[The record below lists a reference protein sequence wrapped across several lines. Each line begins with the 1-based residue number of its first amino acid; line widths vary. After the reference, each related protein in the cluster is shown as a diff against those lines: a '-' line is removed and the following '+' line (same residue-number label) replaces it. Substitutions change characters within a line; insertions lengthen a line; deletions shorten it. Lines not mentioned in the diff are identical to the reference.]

1 MVYPVS
7 SRLPAD
13 CATQVDGASRLQSPR
28 SSWSARL
35 DLSCVPHPM
44 VIDKKQTC
52 IEEWTE
58 GKSTITQTQ
67 QSHKRIHGFWQ
78 LRTSSIQHASP
89 KSEKKRK
96 NPCKRGKLT
105 SLNPI
110 FERSHNKNKQ
120 KKKKNGQTMAA
131 AGGRNNNQTQP
142 HGHGASGSVI
152 FRRFRSP
159 PKSTGRKR
167 GIRILTPPRWYVPW
181 LANRQL
187 IKLPKKSTAINQLLY
202 SSCINFFQLKGLCN
216 ISDCC
221 LSYTEIPL
229 WKPLLEQD

>member
-120 KKKKNGQTMAA
+120 KKKRMV
-131 AGGRNNNQTQP
+131 R
-142 HGHGASGSVI
+142 
-152 FRRFRSP
+152 
-159 PKSTGRKR
+159 
-167 GIRILTPPRWYVPW
+167 PW
-181 LANRQL
+181 PLPVAETT
-187 IKLPKKSTAINQLLY
+187 IKLNRMAMVPVGVWFSAVSEAPRN
-202 SSCINFFQLKGLCN
+202 
-216 ISDCC
+216 
-221 LSYTEIPL
+221 P
-229 WKPLLEQD
+229 QDESAGYEFWLHHGGTYLDSRTDN